1 MLLVILYSLRVKLK
15 ITVMKKIINNMKAQE
30 IMKAAEMYNRI
41 MEALKECEK
50 VNKANNYDG
59 DLLWVDC
66 NGGTHYTN
74 ELGDIIPDPFT
85 NNSDFYSFE
94 TMEETAAKYAEL
106 CLAAG
111 CVPSDIYTSY

>member
-1 MLLVILYSLRVKLK
+1 
-15 ITVMKKIINNMKAQE
+15 MKKIMNSQE
-30 IMKAAEMYNRI
+30 IRQAAEMYNKI
-41 MEALKECEK
+41 MEALEECEK

-74 ELGDIIPDPFT
+74 ELGDIMPNELDGEYYCRK
-85 NNSDFYSFE
+85 DL
-94 TMEETAAKYAEL
+94 EETAAKYADL

-111 CVPSDIYTSY
+111 CKPSDIYTSY